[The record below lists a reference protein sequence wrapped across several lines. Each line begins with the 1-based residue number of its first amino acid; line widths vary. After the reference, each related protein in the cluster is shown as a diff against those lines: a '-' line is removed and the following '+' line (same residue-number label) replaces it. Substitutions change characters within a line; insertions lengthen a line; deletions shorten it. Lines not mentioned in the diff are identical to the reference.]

1 MMVKTMFESA
11 TEGEEQMRD
20 IELESILNAALA
32 NGHHIWVIGDVHGCA
47 DPLIE
52 LLGKLELTEY
62 DHVVLLGDLIDR
74 GPASARVIELV
85 REKDHIHTIKG
96 NHEYMM
102 IEAMNEMNKRG
113 HASMDTLLWV
123 SNGGTI
129 TLDSFDD
136 LYGNESE
143 ARQAEAKVWLEQLPS
158 QIVLNGFRLVHA
170 GYDPNLAIEYNT
182 DAEML
187 GVRSPF
193 HSHPEPLDEVRQI
206 IFGHTPTQAIRIDG
220 KKPGTKGQPLESPV
234 QLEDGRPSWI
244 GIDTGACKK
253 EKENPTLTAYDLQ
266 KMVFKEVRLYD

>member
-1 MMVKTMFESA
+1 MFESA

>member
-1 MMVKTMFESA
+1 MMVRTMRESL
-11 TEGEEQMRD
+11 EDVEEQRRN
-20 IELESILNAALA
+20 IELETVLNAALA

-85 REKDHIHTIKG
+85 RENDHIHTIKG

-123 SNGGTI
+123 QNGGVQ

-136 LYGNESE
+136 LFGDESQS
-143 ARQAEAKVWLEQLPS
+143 RQEEAKLWMEQQAS
-158 QIVLNGFRLVHA
+158 QIVLDGFRLVHA

-187 GVRSPF
+187 WMRSPF

-206 IFGHTPTQAIRIDG
+206 IFGHTPTQAIQIDG

-244 GIDTGACKK
+244 GIDTGACQK
-253 EKENPTLTAYDLQ
+253 EEECPTLTAYDLQ
-266 KMVFKEVRLYD
+266 EMVFTEVRLYD